1 MDGPMSITSQES
13 HNMNNDHLTH
23 WDVIAQ
29 SQPIIAK
36 LCHKNYKQGSIS
48 LAHQGRS
55 TIFLDSIIQCLHR
68 LKGILN
74 NYEVVYDN
82 DVFQYNAAFY
92 DKWMR
97 LSDFNDRDDAIEF
110 VKKMDAKI
118 VVAIADIL
126 NIVSAKNIH
135 TKTSGLGHTVRNGE
149 VMPNHYY
156 SSRSDGMEVSLHY
169 ISLCIHKYISVL
181 TQSERKFFIQH
192 IQVDFDKGEKPV
204 YFGGC
209 FQTDGVSGIVSDGSG
224 NYCADDNCKWIL
236 NTNVTGDEIVVQ
248 RKNSSVFDVAPADS
262 VNISD
267 TDGVLKEFW
276 RPGFDENITISTG
289 YVKIEFNSDES
300 DEREGFELE
309 WYSCGPL
316 CPTVYDASRFTNA
329 FNKDRNKFG
338 CIEFVS
344 T

>member
-1 MDGPMSITSQES
+1 MSITSQES

-29 SQPIIAK
+29 SQPIISK

-209 FQTDGVSGIVSDGSG
+209 FQTRVETDKQTIAGETV
-224 NYCADDNCKWIL
+224 K
-236 NTNVTGDEIVVQ
+236 TGDRPID
-248 RKNSSVFDVAPADS
+248 DVKTEVCVPMVPILQSDS
-262 VNISD
+262 VAVPVLRYKKNVLT
-267 TDGVLKEFW
+267 TDCKDKDCRVKKKTASTQLK
-276 RPGFDENITISTG
+276 DS
-289 YVKIEFNSDES
+289 KIHKK
-300 DEREGFELE
+300 ELTKHML
-309 WYSCGPL
+309 SL
-316 CPTVYDASRFTNA
+316 D
-329 FNKDRNKFG
+329 KKK
-338 CIEFVS
+338 
-344 T
+344 